1 MTAAPTPP
9 TPPDPDTRPDWS
21 IPNATTLAEAHAGR
35 AEIAATLAGREGVV
49 MP

>member
-9 TPPDPDTRPDWS
+9 APPDPDTRPDWS

-35 AEIAATLAGREGVV
+35 AEIAAALAGRDGVV

>member
-9 TPPDPDTRPDWS
+9 TAPDPDTRPDWS
-21 IPNATTLAEAHAGR
+21 IPNATTLAEAHAGHD
-35 AEIAATLAGREGVV
+35 EIAAALAGREGVM